1 MNVSTWRERIA
12 RFQPHTLLAVTA
24 GIAGLAAVFFG
35 GAHYLFTGFPDPSR
49 TGLRL
54 VMVQTIGSLQVL
66 CGLLNLGVIG
76 GLRRGEPLAFYVSGL
91 STLYLLLSYQA
102 VNPHF
107 PDHDLL
113 EDLSLLIGIH
123 AVHLALLVVAGIWKW
138 FRGRRSESRRTP

>member
-12 RFQPHTLLAVTA
+12 RFQPYTLLAVTA

-35 GAHYLFTGFPDPSR
+35 GAHFLFTSFPGVAR

-91 STLYLLLSYQA
+91 STLYLLLFYRA
-102 VNPHF
+102 VNPRF
-107 PDHDLL
+107 PDHELL

-123 AVHLALLVVAGIWKW
+123 GIHLALLVVLGVLRLLQRKKVQ
-138 FRGRRSESRRTP
+138 S

>member
-12 RFQPHTLLAVTA
+12 RFQPYTLLAVTA

-35 GAHYLFTGFPDPSR
+35 GAHYLFAGFPGGAR

-54 VMVQTIGSLQVL
+54 VTLQTIGSLQVFS
-66 CGLLNLGVIG
+66 GLLNLGAIG
-76 GLRRGEPLAFYVSGL
+76 GLRRGEPLALYVSGL
-91 STLYLLLSYQA
+91 STLYLLLFYRA

-107 PDHDLL
+107 PDHELL

-123 AVHLALLVVAGIWKW
+123 TVHLALLVVAGIWKW
-138 FRGRRSESRRTP
+138 FRGRRSEPRRTP

>member
-1 MNVSTWRERIA
+1 MSVSTWRERIA
-12 RFQPHTLLAVTA
+12 RFQPYTLLAVTA
-24 GIAGLAAVFFG
+24 GIAGLASVFFG
-35 GAHYLFTGFPDPSR
+35 GAHYLFAGFPDPSR
-49 TGLRL
+49 TGLRQ

-91 STLYLLLSYQA
+91 STLYLLLFYRA

-107 PDHDLL
+107 PDHELL

-123 AVHLALLVVAGIWKW
+123 GIHLALLVVLGVLRLLQRKKAQ
-138 FRGRRSESRRTP
+138 P